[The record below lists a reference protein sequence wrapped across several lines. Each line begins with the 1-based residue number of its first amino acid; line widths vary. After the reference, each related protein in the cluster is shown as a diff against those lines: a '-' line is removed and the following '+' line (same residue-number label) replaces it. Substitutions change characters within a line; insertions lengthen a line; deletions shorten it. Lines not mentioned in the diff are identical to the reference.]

1 MCSTLFISFLSEYEK
16 AISSTKAREHIC
28 NLSPLSRTN
37 GRGKNHFPLFW
48 ERSEWKCIWKVR
60 GRREWRWG
68 RTDGKG
74 GTISARFFTQVK
86 PYFTSG
92 CCNTSS
98 VGSQR
103 ETDTNEE
110 GREVKK
116 QGANEN
122 KGPNPRLWKLWH
134 RGSVCTPC
142 LANNLESC
150 KMWMR
155 ESSKLII
162 SHPWGRGDECELKE
176 DSSTLAVPQ
185 AVTHQSG
192 EAKTT
197 DSWNKKEVWISHQ
210 THTER
215 CNRVTVTYRKAHTN
229 FIQRPQCD
237 KRIHLNLWIS
247 IPRALI
253 RAF

>member
-1 MCSTLFISFLSEYEK
+1 MCSTLFISFLSAHEK

-37 GRGKNHFPLFW
+37 GHGKNHFPLFW
-48 ERSEWKCIWKVR
+48 ERSEWKCIWKVW
-60 GRREWRWG
+60 GRRKRRWG

-74 GTISARFFTQVK
+74 GTISPRFFTQVK

-98 VGSQR
+98 VDSQR
-103 ETDTNEE
+103 ETDINEE

-122 KGPNPRLWKLWH
+122 KSPNPRLWKLWH
-134 RGSVCTPC
+134 RGGVCRPC

-150 KMWMR
+150 EMWTR
-155 ESSKLII
+155 ESTECII
-162 SHPWGRGDECELKE
+162 SHPWCRGDECELKE
-176 DSSTLAVPQ
+176 DSSMLAVPQ
-185 AVTHQSG
+185 TVTHQSG

-197 DSWNKKEVWISHQ
+197 DSWNTKSHQ

-215 CNRVTVTYRKAHTN
+215 CNRVTVTYPSVTN
-229 FIQRPQCD
+229 VFTWT
-237 KRIHLNLWIS
+237 N
-247 IPRALI
+247 ALI
-253 RAF
+253 LAF